1 METDGQYKSLYR
13 TGAAESFGTIGT
25 RPNLFWPI
33 FESFLALFSWFFT
46 NENEN
51 QRKVL
56 KESVRPNQILIASAA
71 PLEDI
76 ARRDSWNNHLVKC
89 QHQSSISSL
98 LWAGPEQMSSFYGL
112 NKCVQYASLIEI
124 PAAVVQIS
132 IDRLQ
137 PLLKTSSND
146 MASLC
151 KLTEPERNGLAHLVS
166 PNFK

>member
-1 METDGQYKSLYR
+1 MLEWLHELNTISKVIPLVLLLKWSSYR
-13 TGAAESFGTIGT
+13 LIMSSTVFPDFIPLWLGASFFFNPAH
-25 RPNLFWPI
+25 PNR
-33 FESFLALFSWFFT
+33 FEPNEVEQTLFSLFLW
-46 NENEN
+46 
-51 QRKVL
+51 
-56 KESVRPNQILIASAA
+56 
-71 PLEDI
+71 
-76 ARRDSWNNHLVKC
+76 RDSWNNHLVKC